1 MTTYSFDAYAVYSN
15 RSTRDILGADSTQ
28 KTVSLVLEDGNHSF
42 TLEHPVPQVGVFVAS
57 IDSDFVLMI
66 DGDAVSSDRASVVL
80 LNANWR
86 ATNGLV
92 HNTQF
97 SILTVANYSHP
108 TYGLVTAEF
117 MVHISGAP
125 LPQVN
130 SISAAQNFMNGLVS
144 SPAVFPGLTVG
155 AANSLSDLTSQIT
168 ENDYIDLSQSDLE
181 PLSGGL
187 GDDTILGGIYG
198 QSIYG
203 GPGNDSIRGGVPP
216 KALYGEAGNDTLTG
230 SFDTDRLY
238 GGDGDDLLQGFS
250 ERDRLDGDAGND
262 TLHGDE
268 GVDSVSGGY
277 GNDSLFGGDGNDE
290 IFDTTSRFVHD
301 GLQIPDGVTD
311 NDTIDAGAGDDAIY
325 ISAGADLVSGGTGN
339 DSFWIGPNATTGES
353 TLDGGEGSD
362 QIDLTLLNHGVKLD
376 LTTGAG
382 TLPFILS
389 NIENMTGTLS
399 SDTLFGDDG
408 NNSIIQ
414 VGGQNNW
421 IFGRGGD
428 DRLHA
433 EGGQSHL
440 FGGDGNDIAYLQPY
454 ELSDLK
460 IIALDD
466 GLGFVWQSN
475 RDAPF
480 INNFVADDVEELL
493 IGLNETP
500 YTYGEV
506 VRLANATEIQIDG
519 TTAGERIEGS
529 WFADRIAAGAGTDWI
544 NANGG
549 ADTIDGGAGRDM
561 VDFSAILPAP
571 TGSTPGFF
579 LSLDLAAGTAE
590 IDSDPVSLTSIE
602 RATGTHYADLMR
614 GTDRADHLR
623 GMGHYDWFIAT
634 EGADTLDGGTGRDMV
649 SFTEWTTNAPDL
661 FHDVLNPEGA
671 LPDFADISGVVVD
684 LTSPANNTNLAQ
696 DVNLRSIERVT
707 GTSYR
712 DVFIGDGNSNEFRG
726 QGGYDYFV
734 GSSGGRE
741 RYYGDSGRDTMSYQQ
756 SSSGISASLSSG
768 RVVDGKESGYGTRGD
783 AALDLYFEI
792 ENLVG
797 THFDDSLAG
806 SSDRNAL
813 SGLGGDDLIFGYGG
827 RDHLRGGA
835 GNDTIDGGS
844 DADYAYFSGQSSA
857 YTVTR
862 TDNRAVTISGADGTD
877 ELINVEF
884 FVFDDTTLNLWTL
897 PLA

>member
-1 MTTYSFDAYAVYSN
+1 MTTYTFDAYAVYSS
-15 RSTRDILGADSTQ
+15 RTTGTIVGTEAQQ
-28 KTVSLVLEDGNHSF
+28 KAVSLFVEDGQGTF
-42 TLEHPVPQVGVFVAS
+42 TMAQPIAGTGVFTATVNGPS
-57 IDSDFVLMI
+57 LLRIDDQTFQTSQANIYLMNT
-66 DGDAVSSDRASVVL
+66 V
-80 LNANWR
+80 WR
-86 ATNGLV
+86 ATPNSLKLSQFALIALHNFDHPTLGRVIAEYIVQISGLPIPQLFSKPVVEAFTNGWSSFPDGFAGLV
-92 HNTQF
+92 IGRRNQ
-97 SILTVANYSHP
+97 
-108 TYGLVTAEF
+108 
-117 MVHISGAP
+117 IS
-125 LPQVN
+125 
-130 SISAAQNFMNGLVS
+130 
-144 SPAVFPGLTVG
+144 T
-155 AANSLSDLTSQIT
+155 LTSQIT
-168 ENDYIDLSQSDLE
+168 ENDHIDLSQSDLE

-198 QSIYG
+198 QAIYG

-216 KALYGEAGNDTLTG
+216 KALYGEAGDDTLIG

-268 GVDSVSGGY
+268 GADSVSGGY

-290 IFDTTSRFVHD
+290 IFDTTSQFVHD

-311 NDTIDAGAGDDAIY
+311 NDTIDAGAGNDAIY

-389 NIENMTGTLS
+389 NIENVTGTLH

-428 DRLHA
+428 DQLHA

-440 FGGDGNDIAYLQPY
+440 FGGDGNDVAYLQPY
-454 ELSDLK
+454 ELNDLK

-475 RDAPF
+475 RSAPF

-500 YTYGEV
+500 YTHGEV
-506 VRLANATEIQIDG
+506 RSLANATEIQING
-519 TTAGERIEGS
+519 TAAGERIEGS
-529 WFADRIAAGAGTDWI
+529 WFADRITAGAGTDWI

-549 ADTIDGGAGRDM
+549 ADTIDGGADRDM
-561 VDFSAILPAP
+561 VDFSAVLPSPAQP
-571 TGSTPGFF
+571 TPGFF
-579 LSLDLAAGTAE
+579 LSVDLAAGTGE
-590 IDSDPVSLTSIE
+590 IDSDTVSLTSIE
-602 RATGTHYADLMR
+602 RVTGTHYADLLR

-634 EGADTLDGGTGRDMV
+634 EGADTLDGGSGRDMV
-649 SFTEWTTNAPDL
+649 SFTEWTTTAADVY
-661 FHDVLNPEGA
+661 HDVLNAAGA
-671 LPDFADISGVVVD
+671 LPDFDSISGVVID
-684 LTSPANNTNLAQ
+684 LSDPSNNTNLAQ
-696 DVNLRSIERVT
+696 DVILRSIERVT
-707 GTSYR
+707 GTSHR
-712 DVFIGDGNSNEFRG
+712 DVFIGDGTSNEFRG
-726 QGGYDYFV
+726 QGGYDFFV
-734 GSSGGRE
+734 GSAGGRE
-741 RYYGDSGRDTMSYQQ
+741 RYFGGSGRDTMSYQQ
-756 SSSGISASLSSG
+756 SNSGISASLSSG
-768 RVVDGKESGYGTRGD
+768 REIDGKETGYGSRGD

-797 THFDDSLAG
+797 TQFGDRLAG
-806 SSDRNAL
+806 GSGRNEI
-813 SGLGGDDLIFGYGG
+813 SGLDGDDLIFGYSG

-835 GNDTIDGGS
+835 GNDTIDGGA
-844 DADYAYFSGQSSA
+844 DTDYAYFSGQSSA

-862 TDNRAVTISGADGTD
+862 TDNRAVTITGADGTD

-884 FVFDDTTLNLWTL
+884 FVFDDATLNLWTL